1 MSKDNCIS
9 YAKLLI
15 NSSDWSMLPDVKLEN
30 KSDYI
35 SYREI
40 LRNYILNPVEDPIF
54 PEEPNPIW
62 SK

>member
-15 NSSDWSMLPDVKLEN
+15 NASDWSMLPDVKLEN

-54 PEEPNPIW
+54 PTEPQPIW
-62 SK
+62 S